1 MNCPPKVRSA
11 LESVEGVASVEVD
24 FAKKT
29 ATVTCAEGGCD
40 TAALVAALEQAKYG
54 ATVR

>member
-1 MNCPPKVRSA
+1 VRSA

-29 ATVTCAEGGCD
+29 ATVTCADSPCD
-40 TAALVAALEQAKYG
+40 TTALLAALEKANYTGRVQ
-54 ATVR
+54 